1 VTTVSVVTPSLD
13 QGRFLS
19 ACIESVS
26 SQGVDVEHVV
36 MDGGSHDETRTVLK
50 RYGDRLA
57 LWHSG
62 PDAGIYAALN
72 DGFARTSGDVMGWLN
87 ADDMY
92 APGALATVLD
102 VFDAFPEV
110 EWLTSSFA
118 ATANE
123 QGHVFDVK
131 RVISFDRRAFRRGF
145 NLPRPGAYAQYFI
158 PQESTFWRRSLW
170 ERTGGL
176 DSGLRL
182 AGDFDLW
189 SRFYRSAELWCVRAL
204 LGIFRSHPAQKSRAY
219 GEYLAEAEL
228 VLERDGG
235 RRYSTVEAAI
245 RSHVARQVTNQRIW
259 RLPTRARQ
267 RLERA
272 VVYRT
277 RELMWVGGR
286 WTPNTHYFV

>member
-1 VTTVSVVTPSLD
+1 MTTVSVVTPSLD
-13 QGRFLS
+13 QGRFLG
-19 ACIESVS
+19 ACIESVG
-26 SQGVDVEHVV
+26 SQGANVQHVV
-36 MDGGSHDETRTVLK
+36 MDGGSHDETRAVLEK
-50 RYGDRLA
+50 YDDRLA
-57 LWHSG
+57 SWRSA
-62 PDAGIYAALN
+62 PDDGMYSALN
-72 DGFARTSGDVMGWLN
+72 DGFARTTGDIMAWLN
-87 ADDMY
+87 ADDIY
-92 APGALATVLD
+92 GPGALATVVD
-102 VFDAFPEV
+102 VFDSFPEV

-145 NLPRPGAYAQYFI
+145 NLPRRGEYGPYFI

-170 ERTGGL
+170 ERAGGL
-176 DSGLRL
+176 DAGLRL

-204 LGIFRSHPAQKSRAY
+204 LGIFRTHPDQKSRAY
-219 GEYLAEAEL
+219 DDYLTEAEL
-228 VLERDGG
+228 VLERHGG
-235 RRYSTVEAAI
+235 RRYSTLEAAL
-245 RSHVARQVTNQRIW
+245 RSRAARQATNQRIW
-259 RLPTRARQ
+259 RLPTPARQ
-267 RLERA
+267 LLERA